1 MPEAQ
6 LAARINLKVK
16 KAIEQLC
23 KDKGLKMNKFIENAL
38 LDKLEELE
46 DIEDLKSIR
55 HEPTR
60 PFDELLKELKLDGK
74 L

>member
-1 MPEAQ
+1 MSKAQ
-6 LAARINLKVK
+6 LAARIETDVK
-16 KAIEQLC
+16 KAVEEICQ
-23 KDKGLKMNKFIENAL
+23 DRGWKMNRFVEEAL

-60 PFDELLKELKLDGK
+60 PFKDVLADLKLNGK
-74 L
+74 I